1 MKKTQVSPLNRPTHQ
16 PIELVTRQSQ
26 ASNWPELRAFVRDA
40 LGDAM
45 HHSAALQGA
54 RPDLSLLLS
63 RRHLPTH
70 LWPQQEVQR
79 QVEALSAHLCRQGV
93 FHAINM
99 VVAGNA
105 EPASHELRITL
116 IPQHKKN

>member
-1 MKKTQVSPLNRPTHQ
+1 MTLKPQAPQSRL
-16 PIELVTRQSQ
+16 PIALVTRRSQ
-26 ASNWPELRAFVRDA
+26 ASNWPALRAFVRDA
-40 LGDAM
+40 LADAM
-45 HHSAALQGA
+45 HHSAALEGA

-79 QVEALSAHLCRQGV
+79 QVQALSAQLCRQGV

-116 IPQHKKN
+116 SPQRPQN